1 MITLYTLVDCPRC
14 VLVKQMLDKH
24 NVQYK
29 EIQDNKQLM
38 IDKGFIEAPVLE
50 VDGRTIET
58 YPSVLAWL
66 EDNNYYSL

>member
-24 NVQYK
+24 NVQYN
-29 EIQDNKQLM
+29 EIQDNRQLM

-58 YPSVLAWL
+58 YTSVLAWL